1 MPLQKSMPNTDIS
14 LGPSGGEACVTIV
27 LPVKNEAKNLPRC
40 IEAAHSLGPVL
51 VVDSGSTDGT
61 LEIAKGAGV
70 DVLNFEWD
78 GRFPKKRN
86 WTLRNYG
93 LETEWVLFLDAD
105 EFVSPEFI
113 DEVKA
118 AITDTEH
125 VGFWL
130 NFENHFMG
138 KKLKG
143 GDLFRKLALFRIG
156 AGEYEKIEED
166 HWSHL
171 DMEVHEHPVLEG
183 SLGEI
188 QTSIEHN
195 DFRGL
200 KHYIAKHNEYS
211 SWEAMRYIRLMRQCD
226 GAAHVSAHS
235 HDLLQQS
242 CAEWDGLTDRQKKK
256 YRNLAKWWFAPAYFI
271 MSYVFKKGV
280 LDGRVGFHF
289 ALMKAIYFYQI
300 RLKIREQLNS

>member
-1 MPLQKSMPNTDIS
+1 MSDI
-14 LGPSGGEACVTIV
+14 TIV
-27 LPVKNEAKNLPRC
+27 IPIKNEAKNLHPC
-40 IEAAHSLGPVL
+40 IEAAHGLGPVV
-51 VVDSGSTDGT
+51 VVDSSSTDET
-61 LEIAKGAGV
+61 QEIATDAGAE
-70 DVLNFEWD
+70 VLYFEWD

-93 LETEWVLFLDAD
+93 FETEWVLFLDAD

-143 GDLFRKLALFRIG
+143 GDPFRKLALFRIG

-211 SWEAMRYIRLMRQCD
+211 SWEAMRYIRLMRLQS
-226 GAAHVSAHS
+226 SAIRHQS
-235 HDLLQQS
+235 SQQN
-242 CAEWDGLTDRQKKK
+242 CAEWQNLTERQKKK

-271 MSYVFKKGV
+271 VTYFLKQGFR
-280 LDGRVGFHF
+280 DGAIGFYF

-300 RLKIREQLNS
+300 RLKILEAQDA